1 MLYKWSC
8 MHGQTFHQILSLQ
21 AIEIDEWYC
30 ILTVLDIPERLII
43 FKKTFLTF
51 QETVCFLLK

>member
-1 MLYKWSC
+1 

-51 QETVCFLLK
+51 QEMVCFLLK